1 MVPWALA
8 AGLPNG
14 PPGAMGWKLSLHKYI
29 LFTFA
34 PSFSETQTI
43 NRMEGESLYLDEN
56 GAISLMR
63 TIIFSLLILV
73 SKEKWLLPKDRTL
86 QWFLNYHQTVWFPD
100 SLIHEQEMYL
110 CSYLIWLFS
119 PCEVLQKF
127 LNLEGVYNAL
137 TLCLLFIMKRPL

>member
-1 MVPWALA
+1 MKA
-8 AGLPNG
+8 
-14 PPGAMGWKLSLHKYI
+14 
-29 LFTFA
+29 
-34 PSFSETQTI
+34 
-43 NRMEGESLYLDEN
+43 LYLDEN
-56 GAISLMR
+56 GALSLMR

-73 SKEKWLLPKDRTL
+73 SKEKWLISKDRTL

-119 PCEVLQKF
+119 THEVLQKF

-137 TLCLLFIMKRPL
+137 TSHLLFIMKLPLQDPECQFSCNLSIHLINQNVCELYIYDYKECLCQY